1 MRDSN
6 PRPKFGRLGCYLYT
20 NYAKWWMGWGSNP
33 PLPGSRPTLGLQPS
47 ALSIEASHPDAACV
61 AHGANVIITIAQ
73 GFSGTKN
80 KLTACCHYTLGGS
93 WYPEGLPTVEGFEPS
108 LPSYMKF
115 LVDCLELP
123 PQLVAGCRGLEPR
136 LSILE
141 TPVLPLHQRP
151 TVNCASCQRLRC
163 TCSESSHPAQGVI
176 TQSMTIEARERI
188 IVKAAIEACR
198 NMANQL

>member
-1 MRDSN
+1 MEPIIGNDPMSHPYQGCILPLYYTGMSRFNQQAHPATSHHCPRFCWKEDPCVLCVWSGMRDSN

-20 NYAKWWMGWGSNP
+20 NSAKWWMGWGSNP

-80 KLTACCHYTLGGS
+80 KLTACCHYTIGGS

-108 LPSYMKF
+108 LPSKF
-115 LVDCLELP
+115 WW
-123 PQLVAGCRGLEPR
+123 
-136 LSILE
+136 
-141 TPVLPLHQRP
+141 
-151 TVNCASCQRLRC
+151 
-163 TCSESSHPAQGVI
+163 
-176 TQSMTIEARERI
+176 
-188 IVKAAIEACR
+188 IV
-198 NMANQL
+198 